1 MRKLS
6 KSEFMKKVIN
16 DHYNKKYIEKQA
28 YYHESENVQNIKSKT
43 IWRR

>member
-28 YYHESENVQNIKSKT
+28 YYHEAENAQNIRRKT
-43 IWRR
+43 RWGR